1 MFKKYFTI
9 FSFLVDC
16 SYNYDLDGSFYTRT
30 RSSSTVSNRYDYL
43 LHQLPR
49 RLDRSAIVSSIIGR
63 LTDSSIRSTVN
74 TIKKHAR
81 YIERAF
87 LLCESFFIM
96 RELG

>member
-1 MFKKYFTI
+1 MFKKYLTI
-9 FSFLVDC
+9 FRFLVNC
-16 SYNYDLDGSFYTRT
+16 SYNNDIDGSFYTRA
-30 RSSSTVSNRYDYL
+30 RYVSTASNRYDYL

-87 LLCESFFIM
+87 LLFESFFIM
-96 RELG
+96 KERG